1 MNDLVFQILDWDHY
15 HEEDDDGN
23 KHFIGRLFGKTKENK
38 SVYLRVEDF
47 NPFFYV
53 ELDSKWRQSSV
64 MEIINK
70 VKERVWPKEYIE
82 GLKGYEVVEKHK
94 FYGFTN
100 FKKFNFLRLVFKS
113 YDAMKAYDRAFCKKF
128 YIQNLSR
135 KPIKFTVYESNI
147 YPMLRLMHIRQL
159 NAVGWVKIE
168 KNKYALIDENA
179 MCQTSCE
186 INASCKW
193 TRLNK
198 VEDNTIQKF
207 IIAAFDIECTSE
219 DGTFPNP
226 QRAGDKVIQIGVTLS
241 RFGED
246 ECYYKHIIALNK
258 TSNLDGIVVEW
269 YHTEEEV
276 LLAFSKLIRK
286 IDPDIITGYNIFGFD
301 FEYLM
306 KRSKKLGIF
315 SKFSRMSRIDNEVSE
330 FVIQSLSSSGLGDN
344 ILKYYKMTGRV
355 IIDLMKVAQRDFKLP
370 SFKLDDVA
378 SYFIREAVQ
387 EFVAID
393 NNRTLIKTRST
404 NGVYVDQYVRIG
416 YNDGITENKHMD
428 GKKFKVLVVEKES
441 ILIDG
446 VIETEDILGKGY
458 KIFWCQAKDDVK
470 PQEIFD
476 LQKGSSR
483 DRSIIAKYCIQDCEL
498 CNKLMSKLQIL
509 TNNIGMA
516 NVCNVPLS
524 YLFLRGQGVK
534 IFSLVS
540 KKCRLKE
547 HLIPVI
553 RKKFKKDQDQN
564 KEQDPIQRVAE
575 YNEKYMNNKHKDEEE
590 DEEDEVGYEGATV
603 FEPKSGVH
611 FEPVPVLD
619 YASLYPNAM
628 ILRDLS
634 HEMFI
639 NDAKYEN
646 LPGYR
651 YHYIE
656 YRNNDDT
663 TTLCKFAE
671 KLDGT
676 KGIIPEILTDL
687 LTARKYYRNL
697 AENTKDPFLKSILDG
712 LQLAFKVTAN
722 SLYGQTGAPTSPIY
736 MKEIAASTTATGRE
750 MLQYSK
756 YFIEHTYAD
765 LIRLALS
772 GDKVTY
778 MTTIKAQYENYPHKI
793 KLDDDTIIHVHT
805 DEAFKIPDSRFIK
818 YEIGYNVKNDMYD
831 KHTQIFASCNFK
843 DAGDVGTRF
852 FKVLNGIG
860 YFKRTDFFRHLS
872 KALSDEKY
880 RNKFFDDN
888 RDVLDKME
896 LDSQLT
902 ANFLATLNKYD
913 NKNTFMAK
921 LNELIENMGTLT
933 RDELFEKFYYTMRN
947 LLDGYT
953 IKPEIIYGDSVVP
966 DTPIL
971 LRYFNNT
978 TKTHTIVVKTIDT
991 IANKWRSY
999 EQFKSDDK
1007 TLLNKQQCEINNCE
1021 VWTDKG
1027 WSRVKRVIRHKTQ
1040 KKIYEVLTHT
1050 GCVRVTEDHS
1060 LVKSDMTLEKPK
1072 NVQIGDNLLH
1082 SFPSEIF
1089 AKNRIN
1095 TIDVNRSY
1103 IYGFFMG
1110 DGSCGK
1116 YGNGVDTK
1124 YSWALNSN
1132 NIELCG
1138 QLHYKL
1144 EKTYNKTFKILDT
1157 LKSSGVYKIV
1167 PNCED
1172 IKSYVVEYRQIFYDK
1187 DKHKIVPDVIMN
1199 GTLQEKELFLKGYY
1213 DADGCRSDTKK
1224 TNCHRFDIKSQIS
1237 AMNMYCLLKSMG
1249 YNVSI
1254 NKRADKPE
1262 IFRLTY
1268 SKNTFRKSATAIKKI
1283 SEVKQTYE
1291 YVYDLETECGR
1302 FHAGVGELIVKN
1314 TDSVFFVPHVKDLK
1328 TGLMLKD
1335 KKGLEICITLGI
1347 WGSIMIT
1354 TLIPPP
1360 MAQEYEKVLWPFVI
1374 ITKKRYVGN
1383 LYEKDPN
1390 KFYQKSM
1397 GIVLKRRDN
1406 APIVK
1411 VVCGGIIDQILNKR
1425 SAEGAIKITRE
1436 NLKKII
1442 TNKFPLDK
1450 YIITKTLR
1458 GTYSGTL
1465 KHDKKE
1471 NGKIVT
1477 KAGSEGKWFWE
1488 DVVCSIAHVALCQ
1501 RMAERDPGNKPAP
1514 NDRIPYL
1521 YFETKKKVD
1530 LQGERIEHPEY
1541 LLKNNLKIDYLFYIT
1556 NQIMKPCIQFLELIV
1571 ENPKQVFMD
1580 YIIREE
1586 NRKNGVKPV
1595 MSYFEKGD
1603 VKVSFDEFA
1612 IDLAN
1617 NSDKIEDIKPKT
1629 RKKPVRKQHQSEYVD
1644 FETFDSEYFNK

>member
-1 MNDLVFQILDWDHY
+1 MTDLIFQILDWDHY
-15 HEEDDDGN
+15 HEEDDEGN
-23 KHFIGRLFGKTKENK
+23 KHFIGRLFGKTKDNK
-38 SVYLRVEDF
+38 SIYLRVNDF

-53 ELDSKWRQSSV
+53 ELDSRWRQSSV

-70 VKERVWPKEYIE
+70 VKERVWPKEYAN
-82 GLKGYEVVEKHK
+82 GLKGFKVVEKHK

-100 FKKFNFLRLVFKS
+100 FKKFSFLQLIFKS
-113 YDAMKAYDRAFCKKF
+113 YDAMKAFDRVFYKKF
-128 YIQNLSR
+128 YIPSISR
-135 KPIKFTVYESNI
+135 KPIKFNVFESNI

-159 NAVGWVKIE
+159 DAVGWVKIE
-168 KNKYALIDENA
+168 KNKYKLIGEDD

-193 TRLNK
+193 TQLEK
-198 VEDNTIQKF
+198 VDDNNIQKF

-219 DGTFPNP
+219 DGAFPNP
-226 QRAGDKVIQIGVTLS
+226 QRAGDEVIQIGITLS

-246 ECYYKHIIALNK
+246 ECYYKHIITLKK
-258 TSNLDGIVVEW
+258 TVQLEGIVVEW
-269 YHTEEEV
+269 YNTEEEV
-276 LLAFSKLIRK
+276 LIAFSNLIRK
-286 IDPDIITGYNIFGFD
+286 LDPDVITGYNIFGFD

-306 KRSKKLGIF
+306 KRSKKLGIYP
-315 SKFSRMSRIDNEVSE
+315 KFSRMSRINNEVCE
-330 FVIQSLSSSGLGDN
+330 FVLQTLSSSGLGDN

-355 IIDLMKVAQRDFKLP
+355 IIDLMKVVQRDFKLP
-370 SFKLDDVA
+370 SYKLDDVA

-387 EFVAID
+387 EFIKVD
-393 NNRTLIKTRST
+393 NDKTLIKTRST
-404 NGVYVDQYVRIG
+404 NGIYLDQFVRIG
-416 YNDGITENKHMD
+416 YNDGITENKHME
-428 GKKFKVLVVEKES
+428 GKKFKVLAVEQDS

-446 VIETEDILGKGY
+446 LIETEDIWGKGY

-476 LQKGSSR
+476 LQKGSPK
-483 DRSIIAKYCIQDCEL
+483 DRGIIAKYCVQDSSL

-540 KKCRLKE
+540 KKCRIKE

-553 RKKFKKDQDQN
+553 RKKFKKDPTN
-564 KEQDPIQRVAE
+564 EPDPIQKITE
-575 YNEKYMNNKHKDEEE
+575 YNERYLNNKHKDEEE

-603 FEPKSGVH
+603 FEPKTGVQ

-619 YASLYPNAM
+619 FASLYPNAM
-628 ILRDLS
+628 ILRNLS

-639 NDAKYEN
+639 NDTKYDG

-651 YHYIE
+651 YHVIE
-656 YRNNDDT
+656 YRNNDNT

-671 KLDGT
+671 KIDGT

-687 LTARKYYRNL
+687 LTARKRYRTM
-697 AENTKDPFLKSILDG
+697 AEETKDPFLKSILDG

-722 SLYGQTGAPTSPIY
+722 SLYGQTGAPTSSIY

-765 LIRLALS
+765 LIKLALL
-772 GDKVTY
+772 GDKKMY
-778 MTTIKAQYENYPHKI
+778 MDTIKKQYENYPHKI
-793 KLDDDTIIHVHT
+793 KLDDGTFIHVHT
-805 DEAFKIPDSRFIK
+805 DEAFKIPDSRFVK
-818 YEIGYNVKNDMYD
+818 YEIGYNVKNDMFD
-831 KHTQIFASCNFK
+831 KYTSVFASANFK
-843 DAGDVGTRF
+843 DAKDTVNRF
-852 FKVLNGIG
+852 FKVLNSIG
-860 YFKRTDFFRHLS
+860 YFERTKFYKHLT
-872 KALSDEKY
+872 KAIDDDKY
-880 RNKFFDDN
+880 SNKFFDDN
-888 RDVLDKME
+888 KDVLCKME
-896 LDSQLT
+896 LDIHLT
-902 ANFLATLNKYD
+902 TKFLTTLKQFD
-913 NKNTFMAK
+913 NKEAFMSK
-921 LNELIENMGTLT
+921 LNEIIDNMGTIN
-933 RDELFEKFYYTMRN
+933 RDELFEKFYHTMKK

-953 IKPEIIYGDSVVP
+953 LKPEIIYGDSVVP

-971 LRYFNNT
+971 LRYLD
-978 TKTHTIVVKTIDT
+978 KTSKKYVVVVKTIDT
-991 IANKWRSY
+991 LTDKWKSY

-1007 TLLNKQQCEINNCE
+1007 TLLNKQQCESIDYE

-1027 WSRVKRVIRHKTQ
+1027 WSKIKRVIRHKTQ

-1060 LVKSDMTLEKPK
+1060 LVKSDMKLEKPK
-1072 NVQIGDNLLH
+1072 DVKIGDELLH
-1082 SFPSEIF
+1082 SFPKDLFTEKIISS
-1089 AKNRIN
+1089 
-1095 TIDVNRSY
+1095 TIPES
-1103 IYGFFMG
+1103 I
-1110 DGSCGK
+1110 
-1116 YGNGVDTK
+1116 
-1124 YSWALNSN
+1124 
-1132 NIELCG
+1132 I
-1138 QLHYKL
+1138 
-1144 EKTYNKTFKILDT
+1144 
-1157 LKSSGVYKIV
+1157 
-1167 PNCED
+1167 
-1172 IKSYVVEYRQIFYDK
+1172 
-1187 DKHKIVPDVIMN
+1187 N
-1199 GTLQEKELFLKGYY
+1199 GTIHEKELFIKKHY
-1213 DADGCRSDTKK
+1213 DINECKMNIT
-1224 TNCHRFDIKSQIS
+1224 SQMS
-1237 AMNMYCLLKSMG
+1237 AMNMYCLLKSMN

-1254 NKRADKPE
+1254 NKRADEPE

-1268 SKNTFRKSATAIKKI
+1268 SKNKFRKSATAIKKI
-1283 SEVKQTYE
+1283 TEVKQTYD

-1335 KKGLEICITLGI
+1335 KKGLEICIILGI

-1425 SAEGAIKITRE
+1425 SAEGAVKLTRE

-1442 TNKFPLDK
+1442 TDKFPLDK

-1477 KAGSEGKWFWE
+1477 KAGTEGKWFWS
-1488 DVVCSIAHVALCQ
+1488 DVKCSIAHVALCQ

-1521 YFETKKKVD
+1521 YFETKQKVE
-1530 LQGERIEHPEY
+1530 LQGDRIEHPEY
-1541 LLKNNLKIDYLFYIT
+1541 LLKNNLKVDYLFYIT
-1556 NQIMKPCIQFLELIV
+1556 NQIMKPAMQFLELIV
-1571 ENPKQVFMD
+1571 ENPKQLFTD

-1595 MSYFEKGD
+1595 VSYFEKGD
-1603 VKVSFDEFA
+1603 SKMSFDDFA
-1612 IDLAN
+1612 TDLAN
-1617 NSDKIEDIKPKT
+1617 NSDQMEELKPKT
-1629 RKKPVRKQHQSEYVD
+1629 RKKPVKKQAKLEYVCFD
-1644 FETFDSEYFNK
+1644 PIDSEYFNK